1 VAFHGNHPASGVRC
15 ETCDGTGV
23 LGLTCD
29 LCGEY
34 GATDRVGDEVFHLDC
49 AEEVLADMHRV
60 LETLA

>member
-1 VAFHGNHPASGVRC
+1 MAFHGNHPTGGVRC
-15 ETCDGTGV
+15 EICDGTGV

-29 LCGEY
+29 FCGGY

-60 LETLA
+60 LERVA